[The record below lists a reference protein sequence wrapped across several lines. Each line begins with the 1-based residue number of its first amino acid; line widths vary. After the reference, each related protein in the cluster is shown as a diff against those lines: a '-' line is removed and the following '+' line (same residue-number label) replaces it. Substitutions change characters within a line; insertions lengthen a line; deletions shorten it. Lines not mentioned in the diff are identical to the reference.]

1 MTQND
6 PELNPAEGAGS
17 ARTAAPSGSS
27 PAPGASGASDVETTG
42 AATPALASSSTRQAI
57 LGALFLMAT
66 SAIGP
71 GFITQTAN
79 FTVQLGAAFAFAIL
93 LSILVDIAVQ
103 LNVWRVIGV
112 SGYKAQEL
120 GNAVLP
126 GLGWLVA
133 VLVAIGGLVFNI
145 GNTAGGGLGIN
156 AMTGLDAK
164 WGGLITALLAIGVF
178 LSKKA
183 GAALDKIVVGLGV
196 VMILVTGYV
205 AFVSD
210 PPVGD
215 AMKNMVLPEQV
226 DFFVI
231 TTLIGGT
238 IGGYITYAGAH
249 RMVDSGIT
257 GPENARRI
265 SNSSVLGI
273 VITGVM
279 RFLLF
284 LAILGVVAGGVQL
297 AGENI
302 AAQAFQAAAGEIG
315 LRLFGLILWAAS
327 ISSVIGAAYTSV
339 SFITTDRTSG
349 RTRNILTVAFIA
361 ISATVFLLLGQ
372 APSTLLIVAGA
383 VNGLI
388 LPIGFTVILIVAW
401 FRRDLL
407 HGYAYPK
414 WLALI
419 GTLVWI
425 LTLVLGWLS
434 LSGIAKLWS

>member
-1 MTQND
+1 MTQQD
-6 PELNPAEGAGS
+6 PEQSTAPGTGAPRGTGSGAGDIGGGIGGGE
-17 ARTAAPSGSS
+17 A
-27 PAPGASGASDVETTG
+27 
-42 AATPALASSSTRQAI
+42 PALASKSTRQAI

-93 LSILVDIAVQ
+93 VSILVDIAVQ
-103 LNVWRVIGV
+103 LNVWRVVGV
-112 SGYKAQEL
+112 SGSKAQEL

-126 GLGWLVA
+126 GVGWFVAALVA
-133 VLVAIGGLVFNI
+133 FGGLVFNV

-156 AMTGLDAK
+156 ALTGLDAT
-164 WGGLITALLAIGVF
+164 WGGIITAVLAIAVF

-183 GAALDKIVVGLGV
+183 GMALDRIVIGLGV
-196 VMILVTGYV
+196 IMLLVTAYV
-205 AFVSD
+205 AIVSG
-210 PPVGD
+210 PPVGL
-215 AMKNMVLPEQV
+215 ALKNMVLPESV
-226 DFFVI
+226 DFLVI

-238 IGGYITYAGAH
+238 VGGYITYAGAH

-273 VITGVM
+273 VLTGVM

-284 LAILGVVAGGVQL
+284 LAIFGVVAGGTQL
-297 AGENI
+297 VGENL

-315 LRLFGLILWAAS
+315 LRLFGLILWAAA

-339 SFITTDRTSG
+339 SFITSKRTSG
-349 RTRNILTVAFIA
+349 RTRNILTVVFIA
-361 ISATVFLLLGQ
+361 ISAVVFISLGQ

-388 LPIGFTVILIVAW
+388 LPIGFTVIIWIAW
-401 FRRDLL
+401 RRRDLL
-407 HGYAYPK
+407 HGYVYPK
-414 WLALI
+414 WLAVI
-419 GTLVWI
+419 GTLAWL
-425 LTLVLGWLS
+425 LTIVLGILS
-434 LSGIAKLWS
+434 VRGIAALWS

>member
-1 MTQND
+1 MTQHD
-6 PELNPAEGAGS
+6 PEQTSPWGDGS
-17 ARTAAPSGSS
+17 AADPSSGRSVATTPEGEIQTGPPTA
-27 PAPGASGASDVETTG
+27 
-42 AATPALASSSTRQAI
+42 ALASSSTRQAI

-93 LSILVDIAVQ
+93 VSILVDIAVQ

-112 SGYKAQEL
+112 SGLKAQQL

-126 GLGWLVA
+126 GIGWLVA

-164 WGGLITALLAIGVF
+164 WGGLITAVLAIAVF

-183 GAALDKIVVGLGV
+183 GMALDKIVIGLGV

-205 AFVSD
+205 AIVSD
-210 PPVGD
+210 PPVGE
-215 AMKNMVLPEQV
+215 AMKNMVIPDQV
-226 DFFVI
+226 SFVVI

-257 GPENARRI
+257 GPENAKRI

-273 VITGVM
+273 IITGVM

-284 LAILGVVAGGVQL
+284 LAILGVVVGGAQL
-297 AGENI
+297 TGENL
-302 AAQAFQAAAGEIG
+302 AAQAFEHAAGEIG

-339 SFITTDRTSG
+339 SFITSEKTSG

-361 ISATVFLLLGQ
+361 VSALVFLLLGQ

-388 LPIGFTVILIVAW
+388 LPIGFTVIIIVAW

-407 HGYAYPK
+407 HGYRYPV
-414 WLALI
+414 WLAGIGSVALI
-419 GTLVWI
+419 VCFFLGLKS
-425 LTLVLGWLS
+425 LT
-434 LSGIAKLWS
+434 GIAALWA